1 MEETWK
7 ELIKDGFDGIYQIS
21 NFGNIRT
28 KSSGKLRKI
37 YVNKRNG
44 YCYISLYN
52 KQYSKSFRVH
62 ILVAEHFLGKKP
74 LHNSVVGHKDNNKQ
88 NNNVY
93 NLYWTV
99 TKENTRKAVEDN
111 LIKYKKGIE
120 NDCSEKIKVLDV
132 ITNEIVGVYG
142 SIRECARCVENT
154 SSSFI
159 QKVYRKQDYKT
170 KSKKYKYLICTE
182 QEFEANR
189 DKLSMCLIENSL
201 VDKRPV
207 KFSVTN
213 NVTGETKI
221 YDNQTQL
228 SKEIN
233 IKQATISHL
242 IRENGV
248 YGVYSFRR
256 IEKIEVQDSTMYS
269 NFIESLDGISIR
281 NIYTNEIIEFKTQVE
296 LKQFLDIQGNDIMQ
310 YKNKNHLLNSEWEIL

>member
-1 MEETWK
+1 M
-7 ELIKDGFDGIYQIS
+7 
-21 NFGNIRT
+21 
-28 KSSGKLRKI
+28 
-37 YVNKRNG
+37 
-44 YCYISLYN
+44 
-52 KQYSKSFRVH
+52 
-62 ILVAEHFLGKKP
+62 
-74 LHNSVVGHKDNNKQ
+74 HNSVVGHKDNNKQ
-88 NNNVY
+88 NNHVS

-120 NDCSEKIKVLDV
+120 NDYSEKIKVLDAY
-132 ITNEIVGVYG
+132 TNEIVGVYG
-142 SIRECARCVENT
+142 SIRECARCIENT

-159 QKVYRKQDYKT
+159 QKVCRKHDYKT
-170 KSKKYKYLICTE
+170 RSKKYKYLICTE
-182 QEFEANR
+182 QEFEENK
-189 DKLSMCLIENSL
+189 DKLSVCLTENTL

-233 IKQATISHL
+233 IKQATISQL
-242 IRENGV
+242 IRENGI
-248 YGVYSFRR
+248 YGDYSFRR

-269 NFIESLDGISIR
+269 NFIKTLDGISIR
-281 NIYTNEIIEFKTQVE
+281 NVYTNEIIEFKTQVE

-310 YKNKNHLLNSEWEIL
+310 YKNKNYLLNSEWEVL